1 MIIKVGSV
9 NYTVETL
16 DTVEY
21 EGDKNY
27 FGLCRYKENKLQILN
42 GLEESRKESVLIH
55 ELTHAI
61 LHEAGFD
68 DHEED
73 TANRIAKILH
83 QVIKDNDLYKIL
95 EDIKNK

>member
-1 MIIKVGSV
+1 MKVKVGSV
-9 NYTVETL
+9 NYTVEML
-16 DTVEY
+16 DVVECD
-21 EGDKNY
+21 GDKNY
-27 FGLCRYKENKLQILN
+27 FGLCRYKENTLQILKE
-42 GLEESRKESVLIH
+42 LEVSRKRSVFVH

-83 QVIKDNDLYKIL
+83 QVIEDNA
-95 EDIKNK
+95 IKKSINNLK